1 MSNTLIIKQFEK
13 FVLEPENLNTIKDA
27 IQETFYKDE
36 DIADFVTITKVK
48 NGDPIAII
56 GEMDMVGKAGS
67 GCDPMYDE
75 KGITN
80 KLKRWKLGDWQVPI
94 KICYDSLKGS
104 IAEYSLKAG
113 TDIGDLTS
121 TDIMVIYTDALERAM
136 KQMVWRFGWFGDE
149 HAKNVSAG
157 GHLTNELSTE
167 YFTTCDGLFNKIFAA
182 TTKDTNNYTKIAA
195 NNEET
200 TSKQIAAIRN
210 QGVATNLVDN
220 MLMDVDSRIIDD
232 PNAVLLMTRSLAD
245 ALTYDIKK
253 TYHDI
258 MPWEKVFDG
267 FQTSTYNGIK
277 IASVS
282 IWDRMIKSYEK
293 SGTAYNLPHRMVFC
307 NPKQLMVGTPQDS
320 LISEM
325 DAWFDHKERRNYIY
339 STGKIG
345 TALLEEGMIH
355 AAY

>member
-1 MSNTLIIKQFEK
+1 MSNTFDVKQFEN
-13 FVLEPENLNTIKDA
+13 FVLEPENLKTIKDA

-48 NGDPIAII
+48 DGDPIAII
-56 GEMDMVGKAGS
+56 GEMEMVGKADS
-67 GCDPMYDE
+67 GCDPTYDE

-80 KLKRWKLGDWQVPI
+80 NLERWKLGDWQVPI

-104 IAEYSLKAG
+104 IAEYSLKTG
-113 TDIGDLTS
+113 TDIGDLTD
-121 TDIMVIYTDALERAM
+121 TDFMVIYTDALERAM
-136 KQMVWRFGWFGDE
+136 KQMVWRFGWFGAED
-149 HAKNVSAG
+149 AQTVSEG
-157 GHLTNELSTE
+157 GKLTDGLKKE
-167 YFTTCDGLFNKIFAA
+167 YFTTCDGLFKKIFAA
-182 TTKDTNNYTKIAA
+182 TATKNRTEIAA
-195 NNEET
+195 NKET
-200 TSKQIAAIRN
+200 TMSAQIAAIRN
-210 QGVATNLVDN
+210 QGVATDLVDN
-220 MLMDVDSRIIDD
+220 MLMNVDSRIIDD

-282 IWDRMIKSYEK
+282 IWDRMIKGYEK
-293 SGTAYNLPHRMVFC
+293 GATAYNLPHRMVFC
-307 NPKQLMVGTPQDS
+307 NPNQLMVGTPQDS